1 MQTRLGV
8 FCDRIME
15 AGWLMAAILAPLYFN
30 VYSNRVFEPDKL
42 ALVRSIA
49 VLMSLAWLIKMIE
62 QALAGGRGKD
72 VPGEQPAASL
82 LQRINRRNI
91 LALPTLALVAAY
103 IISSLGSVAP
113 MITLWGSYQR
123 LQGTYS
129 TFSYIVIFFLAASV
143 IHRREQIDRLV
154 TVIILT
160 SLPIAIY
167 GVIEHLK
174 LEFLPWGG
182 DVTLRVTSTMG
193 NPIFI
198 AAYLIMTVP
207 LAMSRFL
214 ERLSAFREANSGGEP
229 SLSPAAAGVLA
240 GGQVVAWFLL
250 IYAGLKVYGNMIQS
264 KGSSALDLVL
274 LFVALI
280 LTIGLPFTVRKGLPH
295 FISAGLYGTAALVG
309 LATILFSQSRGP
321 QLGLA
326 AGLSVFV
333 FLYAMK
339 RNSRLIWYGG
349 LAAAITALALL
360 VVMNIPNS
368 PLSFMRDAPYI
379 GRLAMLIEEGGSTS
393 VRSLIWQGARE
404 LIGTHEPI
412 GVPGGYTD
420 NLNAIRPLIG
430 YGPDAMYVAYNRY
443 YPADLAH
450 YEARNASPDRSHNE
464 TFDALVMTGIL
475 GYLAYWV
482 VFYTVIYI
490 ALIYLK
496 VIDERHGR
504 PLYIALL
511 LTGVAALLILYSN
524 ILPIKFA
531 PGPALLGV
539 VVLAGYLVVAGFAG
553 YDWKAK
559 MHALDPTLIA
569 LVSAVVAHFVEI
581 QFGIAIAS
589 TRTHFWLFAALIVVI
604 GRMLSAPEAA
614 QDRETVAAPAA
625 ERPLAAAAPA
635 QRPATTAASF
645 SKKKKTV
652 AAGRPRQD
660 MRQSGRQAPPRS
672 ADAGLWGYIVRAVP
686 TALPLA
692 VVGGVILSTLAYN
705 FMLPPNTA
713 TAPAATT
720 PVQFWLYFL
729 TWIAC
734 GLIVALDSRPDAKR
748 DEMSERIAS
757 LIVYTTVSLAMWVG
771 YVGLRGLVLRANGT
785 QIDSISLVT
794 VYYVAVLLYGLLLAV
809 VLYRQRRSEAVRAWS
824 GPTGGI
830 IYAIAGV
837 LAFVFIVFT
846 NVNIVLADV
855 HYKTG
860 LAYDNAA
867 RYDGSVLAYQSA
879 IQMTPSQ
886 DFYYLFL
893 GRSLMELARQSE
905 ERTVSPAYDPARE
918 NPVDMARDRLAAL
931 GRTDLIRASL
941 VVLERARALNPL
953 NTDHYANLG
962 RLHRF
967 WGEASGDAGKYDL
980 ADGFFKQATILSPN
994 NAQLWN
1000 EWAIVSILRG
1010 QADDAESKLQ
1020 HSLSL
1025 DERYD
1030 LTYYYQGNLYMSLGE
1045 NSQDND
1051 QRLNY
1056 LTRAADA
1063 YSGCLKVS
1071 PTYWE
1076 CAKARGYI
1084 YGKYLGRSAEAV
1096 TDFLLVVR
1104 SLPSVQDVSRIA
1116 NTSDRQRYTQELINV
1131 HQNLAITYAQM
1142 GNIDQA
1148 LVHAQTAAGL
1158 APSDQS
1164 LKNLVEQLKTQQK
1177 K

>member
-1 MQTRLGV
+1 MQTRLSI

-15 AGWLMAAILAPLYFN
+15 AGWLMAAILAPLYFD

-49 VLMSLAWLIKMIE
+49 VLMSVAWLSKAIE
-62 QALAGGRGKD
+62 GALAGGRSKESAS
-72 VPGEQPAASL
+72 EQPAISL
-82 LQRINRRNI
+82 VQRINQHNV
-91 LALPTLALVAAY
+91 LALPTLALVVAY
-103 IISSLGSVAP
+103 IISTLGSVAP

-143 IHRREQIDRLV
+143 IRRREKIDRLV
-154 TVIILT
+154 TVVILT
-160 SLPIAIY
+160 SLPIALY
-167 GVIEHLK
+167 GVVEHLK

-182 DVTLRVTSTMG
+182 DVTMRVTSTMG

-214 ERLSAFREANSGGEP
+214 ERLGEFRQANSGAPG
-229 SLSPAAAGVLA
+229 LSPLAAGALA
-240 GGQVVAWFLL
+240 AGQAVAWFLL
-250 IYAGLKVYGNMIQS
+250 VYTGIKVYGNVLQRT
-264 KGSSALDLVL
+264 GSSALELVVL
-274 LFVALI
+274 LLALI
-280 LTIGLPFTVRKGLPH
+280 LAIGLPLVVRKGLAP
-295 FISAGLYGTAALVG
+295 FLSSGVYGTAALVG

-333 FLYAMK
+333 FLYAIK
-339 RNSRLIWYGG
+339 RNSRVIWYGG
-349 LAAAITALALL
+349 LATAITALLLL
-360 VVMNIPNS
+360 VVMNIPGS
-368 PLSFMRDAPYI
+368 PLSFMRDAPYV
-379 GRLAMLIEEGGSTS
+379 GRLAMLVEEGGSTS
-393 VRSLIWQGARE
+393 VRSLIWQGALE

-412 GVPGGYTD
+412 GIPGGYTD
-420 NLNAIRPLIG
+420 SLNAIRPLIG
-430 YGPDAMYVAYNRY
+430 YGPDAMYVAYNRF
-443 YPADLAH
+443 YPPDLAH

-482 VFYTVIYI
+482 VFYTVIYV

-496 VIDERHGR
+496 VIDARHGR
-504 PLYIALL
+504 SLYIALL
-511 LTGVAALLILYSN
+511 ATGVVALLILYSN

-531 PGPALLGV
+531 PGPALLGI
-539 VVLAGYLVVAGFAG
+539 VVLAGYLVAAGLLGFA

-604 GRMLSAPEAA
+604 GRMVQQPEVGQIKEA
-614 QDRETVAAPAA
+614 VAIPVP
-625 ERPLAAAAPA
+625 ERPLAAAPP
-635 QRPATTAASF
+635 RSYSTSASF
-645 SKKKKTV
+645 SKKKRTV
-652 AAGRPRQD
+652 AAGRPRQET
-660 MRQSGRQAPPRS
+660 RQGSRTAPARS
-672 ADAGLWGYIVRAVP
+672 SDGGLWGYIVQAAP
-686 TALPLA
+686 AALPLA
-692 VVGGVILSTLAYN
+692 IVGGVILSTLAFD
-705 FMLPPNTA
+705 FMLPPNSTQ
-713 TAPAATT
+713 TPSATT

-734 GLIVALDSRPDAKR
+734 GLLVALDTKGDARR
-748 DEMSERIAS
+748 DEISERIAS
-757 LIVYTTVSLAMWVG
+757 LIVYTSVSLAMWVG
-771 YVGLRGLVLRANGT
+771 YVALRGLVLRAGGA

-794 VYYVAVLLYGLLLAV
+794 VYYVTVLAYGVFLAV
-809 VLYRQRRSEAVRAWS
+809 ALYRQTKAEAAPAWS
-824 GPTGGI
+824 GAAGGI
-830 IYAIAGV
+830 VYAIMTV
-837 LAFVFIVFT
+837 LAFVFIIFT

-879 IQMTPSQ
+879 IRMTPGQ

-893 GRSLMELARQSE
+893 GRSLMELARQTE
-905 ERTVSPAYDPARE
+905 DRAITPAYDPARE
-918 NPVDMARDRLAAL
+918 NPVDMARERLAAL

-941 VVLERARALNPL
+941 VVLRTARDLNPL
-953 NTDHYANLG
+953 NTDHYANLA

-967 WGEASGDAGKYDL
+967 WGEASGDSSKFEIASDY
-980 ADGFFKQATILSPN
+980 FQQATTLSPN

-1010 QADDAESKLQ
+1010 LPDDAEAKLQ
-1020 HSLSL
+1020 HSLGL
-1025 DERYD
+1025 DEHYD
-1030 LTYYYQGNLYMSLGE
+1030 LTYYYLGNLYMSLGE

-1051 QRLNY
+1051 QHLSY
-1056 LTRAADA
+1056 LTEAADA

-1071 PTYWE
+1071 PNYWE

-1096 TDFLLVVR
+1096 ADFLLVVR
-1104 SLPSVQDVSRIA
+1104 SLPGVQDLPRIA
-1116 NTSDRQRYTQELINV
+1116 NPADRQRFTQELINV
-1131 HQNLAITYAQM
+1131 HQNLAITYAQL
-1142 GNIDQA
+1142 GNVDQA

-1158 APSDQS
+1158 APADQS
-1164 LKNLVEQLKTQQK
+1164 LKNLVEQLRAQQK